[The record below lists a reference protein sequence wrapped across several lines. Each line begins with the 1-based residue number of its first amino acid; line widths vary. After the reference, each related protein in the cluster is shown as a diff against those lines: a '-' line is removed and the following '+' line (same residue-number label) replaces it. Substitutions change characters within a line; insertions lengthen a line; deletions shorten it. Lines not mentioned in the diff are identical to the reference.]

1 MISFSEK
8 IMVKNTFIYVIIF
21 ILVGIAVWFFV
32 QKAKNISNNSDIN
45 SVIGQEKENMSEE
58 KSSDQKESPQEEKW
72 IQLDGGLK
80 YRDIEIGTGDQ
91 AKAGDVVATH
101 YNGTFEDGTKFDS
114 SYDRGQPF
122 SFVLGGGMV
131 IKGWDLGIIGM
142 KIGGKR
148 KLIIPPELGYGKKG
162 AGGGAIPPDTTLY
175 FEVELVDAKSQSVE

>member
-1 MISFSEK
+1 
-8 IMVKNTFIYVIIF
+8 MVKNTFIYVIIF

-122 SFVLGGGMV
+122 SFTLGAGQV
-131 IKGWDLGIIGM
+131 IKGWDMGVLGM
-142 KIGGKR
+142 KIGEKR
-148 KLIIPPELGYGKKG
+148 RLTIPPELAYGATG
-162 AGGGAIPPDTTLY
+162 TPGGPIPPNATLT
-175 FEVELVDAKSQSVE
+175 FEVELLKVE